1 MKRHYLATIL
11 LAVGLAAPA
20 LAAEKST
27 VIGGAG
33 AATGA
38 AVGASKVPKKVAA
51 KKKPGVHKG
60 VKVAKIERPGSG
72 AKSPTKT
79 TRRMRGYGN

>member
-1 MKRHYLATIL
+1 
-11 LAVGLAAPA
+11 
-20 LAAEKST
+20 
-27 VIGGAG
+27 
-33 AATGA
+33 
-38 AVGASKVPKKVAA
+38 VPKKVAA